1 MEAPFTAALFAAEIV
16 YAGRIVYRLLAYCL
30 VAGVLGYTLNNH
42 LLGLGGLFHV
52 PQHARTFVWQECLL
66 VFLVAVAFSA
76 PAAIA
81 LGPTFRVAERFF
93 SKLPTVLRAATG
105 AFITGT
111 IAVLMWFLFDLHPH
125 HILGVG
131 EETINEIVKGTGEA
145 VLHSWWILLLA
156 VVAKM
161 FATAATLKSGGSA
174 GMLIPSMYMGGL
186 VGAAAYYLLG
196 EMGLYAGP
204 TAAVYVATGMAAALT
219 SVAGVPLASIAL
231 VAEVFGPEY
240 IPAASLACAVC
251 FTASRRFSLYVQA
264 TSDDRAENT

>member
-1 MEAPFTAALFAAEIV
+1 
-16 YAGRIVYRLLAYCL
+16 
-30 VAGVLGYTLNNH
+30 
-42 LLGLGGLFHV
+42 LLGLGGLFHA
-52 PQHARTFVWQECLL
+52 PEHARTFVWQECLL

-93 SKLPTVLRAATG
+93 SKLPTVPRAATG
-105 AFITGT
+105 ALITGA
-111 IAVLMWFLFDLHPH
+111 IGVLMWFLFDLHPRH
-125 HILGVG
+125 VLGVG
-131 EETINEIVKGTGEA
+131 EETINEIVTGTGEA
-145 VLHSWWILLLA
+145 VLQTWWILLLA

-196 EMGLYAGP
+196 ECGLYAGP
-204 TAAVYVATGMAAALT
+204 SVAVYVATGMAAALT
-219 SVAGVPLASIAL
+219 SMAGVPLASIAL
-231 VAEVFGPEY
+231 VIEVFGPEY
-240 IPAASLACAVC
+240 TPAASLACAVC

-264 TSDDRAENT
+264 TSDVHDETM